1 MIYLILHNIRSNHNV
16 GSIFRTADA
25 VSVSK
30 IFLSGY
36 TPAPTDRFGRGVK
49 EISKTALGAEK
60 NIEWEKIKNIGALIK
75 KLKKEKFLIIGVE
88 QSKKSIDYKK
98 VSAKD
103 GPSFNWEGG
112 LVFIFGNEVK
122 GISKSIL
129 DKCDI
134 ITEVP
139 MKGKKESL
147 NVSVS
152 VGVVLFRVLNI

>member
-1 MIYLILHNIRSNHNV
+1 MNYLILHDIRSNHNV

-25 VSVSK
+25 VGISK
-30 IFLSGY
+30 IFLTGY
-36 TPAPTDRFGRGVK
+36 TPTPTDRFGREVK

-60 NIEWEKIKNIGALIK
+60 NIKWEKIKNIGTLIK
-75 KLKKEKFLIIGVE
+75 KLKKEKFLVIGVE
-88 QSKKSIDYKK
+88 QSKKSVDYKK
-98 VSAKD
+98 IRIKSPA
-103 GPSFNWEGG
+103 
-112 LVFIFGNEVK
+112 VFIFGNEVK

-134 ITEVP
+134 VTEIP

-152 VGVVLFRVLNI
+152 AGVVLFRVINV